1 MNKLEFL
8 NQTKTNWTVSK
19 RPLFDV
25 NNNPSG
31 GYGIYR
37 DDLNVCLGMS
47 KERYTIV
54 QNSEVLDLLM
64 EATSQVGIEGQGG
77 GIIENGKKIYYQFPL
92 PDVTIGASVTKRF
105 ITALSSHDGTSGI
118 AFGATNV
125 NVYCSNTFFK
135 AMSDLAKVKHTQ
147 SYRDK
152 VMPIV
157 ENLKMSLSQESLVIE
172 NLKKLSEISISS
184 NIDDDFLMSILGGDT
199 ESTRTKN
206 RLDLVRSAIAIE
218 ENVHG
223 KNYFSLFNG
232 ITRFTNHLTGYKD
245 LDAKRK
251 SIVYGTG
258 YAINNRAYEKLVENF
273 LV

>member
-37 DDLNVCLGMS
+37 DDTNICLGMS
-47 KERYTIV
+47 KERYTTV
-54 QNSEVLDLLM
+54 QNSEVLDLLI

-92 PDVTIGASVTKRF
+92 PDVSIGASVTKRF

-135 AMSDLAKVKHTQ
+135 AMTDLSKVKHTQ

-152 VMPIV
+152 LLPIV
-157 ENLKMSLSQESLVIE
+157 ENLKASLSQESLVIE
-172 NLKKLSEISISS
+172 NLKSLSGISISH
-184 NIDDDFLMSILGGDT
+184 NIDDDFLMVILGGDT

-206 RLDLVRSAIAIE
+206 RLETVRSAIAIE

-223 KNYFSLFNG
+223 RNYFSLFNG